1 MATLGEYYIQ
11 IMPSADGI
19 GSQLSSIMDSQ
30 ASAAGTSASG
40 SFGSSFSSGLGTVA
54 AVGAATFGVFTTAVA
69 GATAAL
75 GGGISN
81 LASYTDHIDKQSQK
95 MNMSSESYQE
105 WSAVMQHCGTSID
118 TMQSSMKTLS
128 NAVENG
134 NETFE
139 TLGISLEDASA
150 LSSED
155 LFSEVITQ
163 LQSMDDE
170 TERTYVASQ
179 LLGRGATE
187 LGALLNTS
195 AEDTQA
201 MKDRVQELGGVLSDD
216 AIKAGAAYKDSLQ
229 DMSTAF
235 SGLKNNMLVEF
246 LPACTTVMDG
256 LTEIFSGNSSEGLG
270 LVKEGVTNFID
281 TLSDTIPEVTT
292 TGNEIMSA
300 LITAISENSDA
311 ILTAGANTI
320 ITLATS
326 LTQNLPN
333 LVTSAS
339 EVVGQLGS
347 AFLDLAPELLN
358 TGLVILEN
366 LLNGIG
372 ENLDTVIPT
381 VTSVVMEIVSVLVS
395 HINELISAGL
405 TIFVGLVDGLTQAIP
420 VIIEALPSLID
431 SIISELTSSGTEIA
445 EAGVELLSCLVN
457 NLPAIIDS
465 LTAALPEIIDS
476 CVEYFTGGGYEQMLA
491 ASVVLFNAL
500 IEAFGDLVVQLAVS
514 VANLQTTL
522 ITKIS
527 GIAGDLLSAGK
538 TAFDGLL
545 NGAKE
550 KFEELKSTLSEKVNE
565 WVTAIKNK
573 VSEWKTAGGNLITGL
588 WNGISDKAQWVYN
601 QITSMGQTIIN
612 KVKGIFG
619 IASPS
624 KVFAEIGGYM
634 AEGLGLGW
642 DEEMTDVKN
651 SIGND
656 LNFKGNLETTVSNS
670 TASASG
676 LSGATFTIHEY
687 VDLGDT
693 QLKEIVSN
701 YTIQKVGNET
711 RAVKVAQGG
720 YY

>member
-19 GSQLSSIMDSQ
+19 GTQLSSIMDSQ
-30 ASAAGTSASG
+30 ASSAGTSASS
-40 SFGSSFSSGLGTVA
+40 SFGSTFSSGLGTVA
-54 AVGAATFGVFTTAVA
+54 TVGAAAFGVFTTAVA
-69 GATAAL
+69 GSTAAL
-75 GGGISN
+75 AGGISN

-95 MNMSSESYQE
+95 MNMSAESYQE

-118 TMQSSMKTLS
+118 TMQSSMKTLA

-134 NETFE
+134 NEAFE

-163 LQSMDDE
+163 LQGMEDE

-216 AIKAGAAYKDSLQ
+216 AIAAGAAYTDSLQ
-229 DMSTAF
+229 DMKTAF
-235 SGLKNNMLVEF
+235 SGLKNNMLSEF

-256 LTEIFSGNSSEGLG
+256 LTEIFAGDSETGLG
-270 LVKEGVTNFID
+270 LIKSGVSDFID
-281 TLSDTIPEVTT
+281 NLSTVIPDITT

-300 LITAISENSDA
+300 LITAITDNSDA
-311 ILTAGANTI
+311 ILSAGADTI
-320 ITLATS
+320 ITLANALVS
-326 LTQNLPN
+326 NLPE
-333 LVTSAS
+333 LTTSAMDII
-339 EVVGQLGS
+339 GQLGS
-347 AFLDLAPELLN
+347 AFLDLAPDLVD
-358 TGLVILEN
+358 TGLTILEN

-372 ENLDTVIPT
+372 ENLDTIIPT
-381 VTSVVMEIVSVLVS
+381 VTSVIMEIVATLVD
-395 HINELISAGL
+395 HIDELISAGL

-420 VIIEALPSLID
+420 VIIEALPELID

-445 EAGVELLSCLVN
+445 EAGVELLSCLVD
-457 NLPAIIDS
+457 NLPDIIDA
-465 LTAALPEIIDS
+465 LTEALPQIIDS
-476 CVEYFTGGGYEQMLA
+476 CVEYFTGGGYEQMFA
-491 ASVVLFNAL
+491 ASTKLLFAL
-500 IEAFGDLVVQLAVS
+500 IDAFGELVVQLAVS
-514 VANLQTTL
+514 VQNLQTTL
-522 ITKIS
+522 VTKIA

-550 KFEELKSTLSEKVNE
+550 KFEEIKSAIAEKLNE
-565 WVTAIKNK
+565 WVTAVSNK

-588 WNGISDKAQWVYN
+588 WNGIADKATWVYN
-601 QITSMGQTIIN
+601 QITNMGSTIVD

-619 IASPS
+619 ISSPS

-642 DEEMTDVKN
+642 DEEMEDVQN
-651 SIGND
+651 TIGKD
-656 LNFKGNLETTVSNS
+656 LNFKGNLEATASGNTSISNS
-670 TASASG
+670 INGTS
-676 LSGATFTIHEY
+676 FTIHEY

-693 QLKEIVSN
+693 QLKEIVST

-711 RAVKVAQGG
+711 RAVRLAQGG
-720 YY
+720 AY

>member
-19 GSQLSSIMDSQ
+19 GNQLSSIMDSQ
-30 ASAAGTSASG
+30 ASSAGTSASG
-40 SFGSSFSSGLGTVA
+40 SFGSAFSSGLGTVA
-54 AVGAATFGVFTTAVA
+54 TVGAAAFGVFTTAVA
-69 GATAAL
+69 GTTAAL
-75 GGGISN
+75 AGGISN

-95 MNMSSESYQE
+95 MNMSAESYQE

-134 NETFE
+134 NGAFE
-139 TLGISLEDASA
+139 TLGISLEEASA

-163 LQSMDDE
+163 LQSMEDD

-235 SGLKNNMLVEF
+235 SGLKNSMLVEF

-256 LTEIFSGNSSEGLG
+256 LTEIFSGDSSEGLG
-270 LVKEGVTNFID
+270 LVKQGVMDFID
-281 TLSDTIPEVTT
+281 NLSTVIPELTT

-300 LITAISENSDA
+300 LITAISENSDS
-311 ILTAGANTI
+311 ILTAGSDTI

-326 LTQNLPN
+326 LTQNLPY

-339 EVVGQLGS
+339 EVIGQLGS
-347 AFLDLAPELLN
+347 AFLDLAPDLVD
-358 TGLVILEN
+358 TGLTILEN

-372 ENLDTVIPT
+372 ENLDTIIPT
-381 VTSVVMEIVSVLVS
+381 VVSVIMEIINTLVDHVSEIVD
-395 HINELISAGL
+395 AGL
-405 TIFVGLVDGLTQAIP
+405 TIFVGLVDGLTEAIP
-420 VIIEALPSLID
+420 VIIEALPELID
-431 SIISELTSSGTEIA
+431 SIISELTESGTEIA
-445 EAGVELLSCLVN
+445 EAGVELLSCLVD
-457 NLPAIIDS
+457 NLPDIIDA
-465 LTAALPEIIDS
+465 LTEALPQIIDS

-500 IEAFGDLVVQLAVS
+500 ITAFGDLVVQLAVS
-514 VANLQTTL
+514 VQNLQTTL
-522 ITKIS
+522 VTKIA

-550 KFEELKSTLSEKVNE
+550 KFEEIKSAIAEKLNE
-565 WVTAIKNK
+565 WVTAVSNK

-588 WNGISDKAQWVYN
+588 WNGIADKATWVYN
-601 QITSMGQTIIN
+601 QITNMGSTIVD

-619 IASPS
+619 ISSPS

-642 DEEMTDVKN
+642 DEEMEDVQN
-651 SIGND
+651 TIGKD
-656 LNFKGNLETTVSNS
+656 LNFKGNLEATASGDTSTSNS
-670 TASASG
+670 INGTS
-676 LSGATFTIHEY
+676 FTIHEY

-693 QLKEIVSN
+693 QLKEIVST

-711 RAVKVAQGG
+711 RAVRLAQGG
-720 YY
+720 AY